1 MGVCGGQ
8 EMKPKAAAAGRGLTT
23 REKGK
28 PAGQSSR
35 TKWGTYMRIQIAAV
49 GVAGVLALGLAPAPA
64 ASAAPARTGPAV
76 GETVLKHGTWH
87 KYEAVYWSRPGR
99 IALIEPDGRE
109 VSGLQWFSWTR
120 TGGIANGV
128 LRQAGGC
135 CGAAAV
141 VSVSRP
147 RNGHFTRMSITTQ
160 QTQKFWWPA
169 VIKKSTVREWRAS

>member
-1 MGVCGGQ
+1 
-8 EMKPKAAAAGRGLTT
+8 
-23 REKGK
+23 
-28 PAGQSSR
+28 
-35 TKWGTYMRIQIAAV
+35 MRIQIAAV

-169 VIKKSTVREWRAS
+169 VVKRSTLREWRAS

>member
-1 MGVCGGQ
+1 
-8 EMKPKAAAAGRGLTT
+8 
-23 REKGK
+23 
-28 PAGQSSR
+28 
-35 TKWGTYMRIQIAAV
+35 MRIQIAAA
-49 GVAGVLALGLAPAPA
+49 GVAGMLAFGLAQMPA
-64 ASAAPARTGPAV
+64 ASASTTAGPKV
-76 GETVLKHGTWH
+76 GETVFKNGTWH
-87 KYEAVYWSRPGR
+87 KYEATYLSLPRH
-99 IALIEPDGRE
+99 IQLIEPFNRE
-109 VSGLQWFSWTR
+109 VSGLTWDSWTR

>member
-1 MGVCGGQ
+1 
-8 EMKPKAAAAGRGLTT
+8 
-23 REKGK
+23 
-28 PAGQSSR
+28 
-35 TKWGTYMRIQIAAV
+35 MRIQIAAV
-49 GVAGVLALGLAPAPA
+49 GVAGMLALGLAAAPA
-64 ASAAPARTGPAV
+64 ASAAPAAPARTGPAV
-76 GETVLKHGTWH
+76 GETVLKNGTWH
-87 KYEAVYWSRPGR
+87 KYEAKYWSRPGR
-99 IALIEPDGRE
+99 IALIEPFKRE

-128 LRQAGGC
+128 LAQAGGC

-169 VIKKSTVREWRAS
+169 VVKRSTLREWRASN